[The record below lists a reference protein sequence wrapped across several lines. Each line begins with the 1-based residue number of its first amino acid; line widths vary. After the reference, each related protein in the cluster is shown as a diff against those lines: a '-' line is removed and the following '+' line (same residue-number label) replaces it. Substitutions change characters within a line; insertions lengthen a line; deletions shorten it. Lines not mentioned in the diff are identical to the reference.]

1 MGRKTI
7 RDIDPRGKRV
17 FVRVDYNVPL
27 KDGVVTNDKRIRAT
41 IPTVSDLVSRGAR
54 VILASH
60 LGRPDGER
68 KPEFSLAP
76 VAQKASEVLGR
87 DVKFVDDCIGEKV
100 EAAVNALK
108 DGEILLLENARFYPE
123 EEGKPKLPKDV
134 AEDVKKA
141 AKAEMKATQKE
152 FVKKLARLCDIYVND
167 AFGTAHRAHATTALL
182 GEVVKPAVSGYLM
195 EAELKY
201 LGEALNKPKRPFV
214 AVLGGAKVSDKI
226 LLISHLLT
234 QVEHILIGGA
244 MAYTLLKAQGV
255 RVGKSRVEED
265 QVEAMKALLATAGG
279 KILLPVDHVAVD
291 TFDFEAMAGGASVI
305 TADANIEDGL
315 MGMDIGPKSIVAF
328 RKVIES
334 AGTIVWNGP
343 MGVFEAVD
351 YAAGTKAV
359 AEATAAATDKG
370 AVSVIG
376 GGDSA
381 SAVEKMGLAKR
392 MTHVSTGGGASIE
405 FLEGKALPG
414 VAALDE
420 A

>member
-1 MGRKTI
+1 MTI

-27 KDGVVTNDKRIRAT
+27 KDGAVTNDKRIRAT

-68 KPEFSLAP
+68 RPEFSLAP
-76 VAQKASEVLGR
+76 VARKASEVLGC
-87 DVKFVDDCIGEKV
+87 DVKFVDDTVGEKV

-108 DGEILLLENARFYPE
+108 DGEILLLENARFHPE

-141 AKAEMKATQKE
+141 AKAEMKARQKE

-244 MAYTLLKAQGV
+244 MAYTLLKARGV
-255 RVGKSRVEED
+255 KVGRSRVEED
-265 QVEAMKALLATAGG
+265 QVEAMKSLLASANG
-279 KILLPVDHVAVD
+279 KILLPVDHLAVD
-291 TFDFEAMAGGASVI
+291 RFDFEAMTGGVPV
-305 TADANIEDGL
+305 TTPDANIPDGL
-315 MGMDIGPKSIVAF
+315 MGMDIGPKSIEAF
-328 RKVIES
+328 SGVIRG

-343 MGVFEAVD
+343 MGVFEAKE
-351 YAAGTKAV
+351 YAGGTRAIAEAA
-359 AEATAAATDKG
+359 AEATDNG
-370 AVSVIG
+370 SVSVIG

-414 VAALDE
+414 VAALDQG
-420 A
+420 